1 MRNTIAA
8 SLFIFAS
15 VSAFAAQSTMTNTYE
30 IAAGFVQS
38 EVGTVEPIGPVCF
51 PGDPCGPQPIT
62 LGRNVLLGPVCYP
75 GDPCG
80 PQPGQGMTHIAFL
93 VGPVCYPGD
102 PCGQPGQVMT
112 DTASL
117 LGPVCYP
124 GDPCGRPGGSQILLG
139 IASLIGP
146 VCYPGDPCGSKPNG
160 PKQPDSNQQYRA

>member
-8 SLFIFAS
+8 LFFIFAS
-15 VSAFAAQSTMTNTYE
+15 VWVFASQSNMTTTYE
-30 IAAGFVQS
+30 IAAGFGQS
-38 EVGTVEPIGPVCF
+38 EVGIVERIGRQS
-51 PGDPCGPQPIT
+51 GP
-62 LGRNVLLGPVCYP
+62 
-75 GDPCG
+75 
-80 PQPGQGMTHIAFL
+80 GMTHTAFL
-93 VGPVCYPGD
+93 AGPVCYPGD

-124 GDPCGRPGGSQILLG
+124 GDPCGRPGGSQILFG

-160 PKQPDSNQQYRA
+160 PRQPDSNQQNLLNHRITGQ